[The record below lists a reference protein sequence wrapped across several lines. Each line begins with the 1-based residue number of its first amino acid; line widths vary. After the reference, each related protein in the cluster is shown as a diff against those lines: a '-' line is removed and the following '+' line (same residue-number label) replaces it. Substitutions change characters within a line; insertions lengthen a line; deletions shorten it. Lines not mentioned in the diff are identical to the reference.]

1 MRNIF
6 PFLLFCFLTTYSAAQ
21 NKMPALNNKPI
32 SAASALSNN
41 NNEKNTT
48 TYFRLCGNGSF
59 MTPDLLH
66 NYIIKTYEDISA
78 STLYHNIY
86 LTANKLYRSPK
97 TAINGIE
104 NSMVQ
109 INGYEENIANKNGR
123 NISIGYRF
131 QFEFKDGKIKI
142 SAPIITD
149 IWDEKIKLNDVSNYI
164 RTYLWETSAMR
175 QIEHSLNNTLAI
187 ILFNASKKDDW

>member
-1 MRNIF
+1 
-6 PFLLFCFLTTYSAAQ
+6 
-21 NKMPALNNKPI
+21 
-32 SAASALSNN
+32 
-41 NNEKNTT
+41 
-48 TYFRLCGNGSF
+48 
-59 MTPDLLH
+59 
-66 NYIIKTYEDISA
+66 
-78 STLYHNIY
+78 
-86 LTANKLYRSPK
+86 
-97 TAINGIE
+97 
-104 NSMVQ
+104 MVQ

-164 RTYLWETSAMR
+164 RTYLWETSAIR